1 MAMNW
6 LKLNEMVANPEIQLI
21 FFGLK
26 EDNELRIEVNGDVI
40 KMYDTVKLLDVTI
53 DSKLKFNEHVKIIC
67 QKTNNKVKAVSTLH
81 KRI

>member
-1 MAMNW
+1 
-6 LKLNEMVANPEIQLI
+6 
-21 FFGLK
+21 
-26 EDNELRIEVNGDVI
+26 
-40 KMYDTVKLLDVTI
+40 MYDTVKLLDVTI